1 MLILKFLWLV
11 SSTAFLWVRAW
22 VRGGMGVCGRVFAAI
37 PCIRRVQV
45 LRKKYWN
52 AMEDMKGK
60 IRVYAR
66 CRPFA
71 Q

>member
-1 MLILKFLWLV
+1 MNDIPPFPF
-11 SSTAFLWVRAW
+11 S
-22 VRGGMGVCGRVFAAI
+22 GVFMA
-37 PCIRRVQV
+37 QV

-52 AMEDMKGK
+52 MMEDMKGK
-60 IRVYAR
+60 IRVFAR

>member
-1 MLILKFLWLV
+1 MFSVFHGRIL
-11 SSTAFLWVRAW
+11 A
-22 VRGGMGVCGRVFAAI
+22 GI
-37 PCIRRVQV
+37 QV

-52 AMEDMKGK
+52 MMEDMKGK
-60 IRVYAR
+60 IRVFAR